1 MLAVVLL
8 RLPRPGEV
16 FSQLARADLA
26 LVGLTLAINLLAI
39 QLKVVRW
46 QLLLR
51 ARGISYG
58 SKDAWFAFGASA
70 YLGMLTP
77 GRVGDVLRIQYLRH
91 DKGTPY
97 SEGLASVVMDRLS
110 DLYVLAAFFAVAITH
125 FGSQLL
131 PELRLLGWAAVAAT
145 TLGPLA
151 LLVPGVAERLFGAMY
166 RKLSRDP
173 EAKGLDVFLQ
183 SLRAQARRATPVTL
197 PLTIAAFLV
206 SFGQGWLVA
215 RALGLELSYF
225 DVGCLTAIASLLS
238 LLPISVSGVGVREVF
253 FAAVFPS
260 LGYSAEQGVG
270 YGMMVFALLYLGV
283 AAVGFVAWQIRP
295 PPAHVVREVTGP
307 PGQT

>member
-16 FSQLARADLA
+16 FAQLGRADLA
-26 LVGLTLAINLLAI
+26 LVALTLAINLLAI

-46 QLLLR
+46 QVLLR
-51 ARGISYG
+51 SRGIVYG
-58 SKDAWFAFGASA
+58 AKDAWFAFGASA

-91 DKGTPY
+91 DKGAPY
-97 SEGLASVVMDRLS
+97 SEGLASVVMDRLY
-110 DLYVLAAFFAVAITH
+110 DLYILAAFFSIAISH
-125 FGSQLL
+125 FGAQLV
-131 PELRLLGWAAVAAT
+131 PELRLLGWGAVAAT
-145 TLGPLA
+145 TLGPLL
-151 LLVPGVAERLFGAMY
+151 LLVPGIAERMFGAMY
-166 RKLSRDP
+166 RRLSRDP
-173 EAKGLDVFLQ
+173 EATGLGLFLE
-183 SLRAQARRATPVTL
+183 SLRAQARRATVATL

-215 RALGLELSYF
+215 RALGLQLSYF

-238 LLPISVSGVGVREVF
+238 LLPISVSGVGVRELF

-260 LGYSAEQGVG
+260 LGYSSEQGVG

-283 AAVGFVAWQIRP
+283 ALVGFVAWQIRP
-295 PPAHVVREVTGP
+295 PPAHVVREVRGP
-307 PGQT
+307 PDPT